1 MISTIKKFDDDLES
15 SNQPSSRPSYIPSY
29 MPPFPSKHTYK
40 KTPAFPKRL
49 DYNPTRI
56 RKMRLEQSRLIENSL
71 QKLSKHHSSNH
82 HIDNAS
88 SNNLY
93 TEEDSPSSSLTTY
106 DTKLIRCLTDELILN
121 QYSKVKSE
129 RIKSSCEDILEKQKN
144 L

>member
-1 MISTIKKFDDDLES
+1 MVNDNLLLDEEDEDD
-15 SNQPSSRPSYIPSY
+15 NNG
-29 MPPFPSKHTYK
+29 
-40 KTPAFPKRL
+40 AFPKRL
-49 DYNPTRI
+49 GYNPTRI

-82 HIDNAS
+82 HIDNAGS
-88 SNNLY
+88 TIKNR
-93 TEEDSPSSSLTTY
+93 PKY

-121 QYSKVKSE
+121 QYRKVKSE